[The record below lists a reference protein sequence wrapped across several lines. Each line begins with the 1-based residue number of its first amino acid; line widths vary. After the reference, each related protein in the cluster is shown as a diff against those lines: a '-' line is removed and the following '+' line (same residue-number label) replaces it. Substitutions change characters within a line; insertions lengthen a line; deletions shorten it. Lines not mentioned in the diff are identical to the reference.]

1 MKRKKE
7 RIGVRSKKGAA
18 AAILCGL
25 LLCGCGRADAA
36 ADVTASP
43 AKEGETLETQG
54 TSSGEESVWED
65 QGTSSGEESVWEDQ
79 GTSPEEDSAPE
90 AQGIPSEEA
99 SVPEESA
106 ADAGQ
111 TVTWEAM
118 IESVSVDSFTVSE
131 IFTTELDDGS
141 MLAVAPIGD
150 TERKMIEVTY
160 TDQTV
165 FTIRSTYENGL
176 RHSDSEGT
184 SADLQELASCILSGS
199 WEGEVFCASEVVIY
213 NHCS

>member
-1 MKRKKE
+1 MAAIDTGKELSMKRKKE

-36 ADVTASP
+36 ADVTAP
-43 AKEGETLETQG
+43 PVKEGETLEAQG

-65 QGTSSGEESVWEDQ
+65 QGI
-79 GTSPEEDSAPE
+79 SPEEDPAPE

-118 IESVSVDSFTVSE
+118 IESVNVDSFTVSE
-131 IFTTELDDGS
+131 IFTTERDDGS

-165 FTIRSTYENGL
+165 FTIRSTYENGM

-184 SADLQELASCILSGS
+184 SADLQEMASCILSGS